1 MNPRR
6 YGPER
11 CIHSPNRFLRT
22 GAMLLAATL
31 ALAAC
36 SDDAQE
42 PRREPTAATPATAIY
57 QQSRLGMTDT
67 TPPELWL
74 ASRQAGS
81 DLKMDDARVVALKE
95 ILDDASRSF
104 REYPRMIANRAV
116 QLEEMLKEKN
126 MGEPAPELVAE
137 LSRAVGLERN
147 VESFGALCGQY
158 FNLRMQGLDRQQALK
173 VLASESRPSN

>member
-1 MNPRR
+1 
-6 YGPER
+6 
-11 CIHSPNRFLRT
+11 
-22 GAMLLAATL
+22 
-31 ALAAC
+31 
-36 SDDAQE
+36 
-42 PRREPTAATPATAIY
+42 
-57 QQSRLGMTDT
+57 MTDT

-81 DLKMDDARVVALKE
+81 DLAMDDARVVALKE
-95 ILDDASRSF
+95 VLDDASRSF

-116 QLEEMLKEKN
+116 QLEEMLQEKN

-137 LSRAVGLERN
+137 LSRAVGPERN